1 MRLLQI
7 AHRLPWPPIDGGNK
21 GVLGF
26 VDAYARHP
34 EVAQHTFACLCRHE
48 DLRHV
53 EEWKPAG
60 VDVRVEPVDGR
71 NRLGPF
77 LANTLFSRDPYNME
91 KYRQASL
98 AYRIESVIAQ
108 GAPDVVHFD
117 GLHTAA
123 YAAQVQAAA
132 PEALRVLRCHNAEY
146 MILERLALA
155 ERNPVKRSLISLQA
169 RRLKS
174 YEARMLRHF
183 DLVLPITDT
192 DAQRFVDLDPGSAD
206 RLLVVPAGADI
217 PAALPPE
224 PPAGHGPV
232 RLIHIAAMDWL
243 PNQGGLRWLRDKVIP
258 LLDRSGLDYHLDV
271 IGKAMPEEF
280 MAMNGPR
287 VTVHGFVQDLAPFTR
302 AAQLAV
308 VPLQVGSGMRVKILD
323 FWSMGI
329 PVIGTAIAAEGLTDW
344 PQPVVALA
352 DEPED
357 FANAI
362 ERLAGNP
369 AERRSLRTAAFDK
382 VSARYGWNGLVDGL
396 IRKYQQMA
404 AARSVASGTSRHAH

>member
-1 MRLLQI
+1 
-7 AHRLPWPPIDGGNK
+7 
-21 GVLGF
+21 VLGF

-34 EVAQHTFACLCRHE
+34 AVARHAFACLCRHE
-48 DLRHV
+48 DLRYV
-53 EEWKPAG
+53 DEWKPQG
-60 VDVRVEPVDGR
+60 VTVHVEPVDGR
-71 NRLGPF
+71 NRLLPF
-77 LANTLFSRDPYNME
+77 LANTLFSREPYNMA
-91 KYRQASL
+91 KYRQPSL
-98 AYRIESVIAQ
+98 ADRIARVIAE
-108 GAPDVVHFD
+108 GAPDLVHFD

-123 YAAQVQAAA
+123 YAEQVHRAA
-132 PEALRVLRCHNAEY
+132 PGALRVLRCHNAEY

-155 ERNPVKRSLISLQA
+155 ETNPVKRALIALQA
-169 RRLKS
+169 RRLKD
-174 YEARMLRHF
+174 YEGRMLRHF

-192 DAQRFVDLDPGSAD
+192 DAQRFIELDPRCAD

-217 PAALPPE
+217 PVALPPE
-224 PPAGHGPV
+224 PPAGPGPV

-243 PNQGGLRWLRDKVIP
+243 PNQGGLRWLRDKVLP

-302 AAQLAV
+302 AAHVAV

-329 PVIGTAIAAEGLTDW
+329 PVVGTAIAAEGLTDW
-344 PQPVVALA
+344 TRPVVALA

-357 FANAI
+357 FAAAI
-362 ERLAGNP
+362 RRLAADP
-369 AERRSLRTAAFDK
+369 DERRQLRASAFDK
-382 VSARYGWNGLVDGL
+382 VSAKYGWNGLVDGL
-396 IRKYQQMA
+396 IRHCRQLVV
-404 AARSVASGTSRHAH
+404 ARATTSGTGRDGR